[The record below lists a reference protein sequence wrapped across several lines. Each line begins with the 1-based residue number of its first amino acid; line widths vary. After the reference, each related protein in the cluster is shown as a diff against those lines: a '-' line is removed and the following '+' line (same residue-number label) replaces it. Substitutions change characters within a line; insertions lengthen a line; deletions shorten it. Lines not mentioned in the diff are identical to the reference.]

1 MKKCNGKCEKCKVY
15 TSDEYERNN
24 RECEVNLKGKYIKSS
39 SHMFEKGKIYD
50 ILVIKEGIAAEVMC
64 ENGHRV
70 TLGLK
75 NFKIV

>member
-1 MKKCNGKCEKCKVY
+1 
-15 TSDEYERNN
+15 
-24 RECEVNLKGKYIKSS
+24 
-39 SHMFEKGKIYD
+39 MFEKGKIYD
-50 ILVIKEGIAAEVMC
+50 ILVIKEGIAAEVIC